1 MAVKRSTEDCMDE
14 KAIKLVSKQLPKLR
28 ESQIK
33 ASLKLMDEGDTIP
46 FIARY
51 RKEATGTLDEV
62 QLQEIHD
69 QYRHATSLLD
79 RQQTV
84 INKIKEAG
92 KLTPA
97 LEKQILAATELQ
109 TVEDL
114 YLPYKQKRQTKAQVA
129 REHGLAPLANWLLT
143 YSDDDPQT
151 EAAKYINDD
160 VKTVDDALNDAHEIL
175 AEAISE
181 MSTVRSWLRN
191 FMNQHGQ
198 LVTTVKRNGKEKDEL
213 KTYEQYYDFASPV
226 KELSSYQ
233 VLAINRGEKE
243 GVLNVKVTVDDD
255 AVLNYLHFRLIRTS
269 KENAAV
275 KLIEEAY
282 ADSYKRFLGPA
293 IEREIRRQLTE
304 NADQQA
310 IKVFGENLYHLLMQ
324 APIKGKVVLGF
335 DPAYRTGCKLAVLD
349 ENGKFLTKAVIYPHK
364 PAPEEDRAKAEGQLI
379 DLIEKYHVEM
389 IAIGNGTASRESEQ
403 FVVNTLKKIKRPVYY
418 VIVNEAGASVYS
430 ASKEARDEFPD
441 LHVEQRSA
449 ISIGRRLQ
457 DPLAELVKIEPQAIG
472 VGQYQHDLPKKE
484 LSGELDAVVERA
496 VNRVGVNLNT
506 ASYQLL
512 TQISGLNKTTAKNI
526 VKYRDE
532 HGKYTNRKQLKDVP
546 RLGPKAYQQSV
557 GFLRIVNGDNPLDNT
572 DVHPES
578 YPIAKK
584 IMETAEIN
592 VDNLGSSAAEEQLK
606 KINIDDFT
614 TEKAGEETVKDIIAS
629 LQKPGRDLRDSMP
642 APLLRQDVMKIDDL
656 KTGMKLQGTVRN
668 VVDFGAFV
676 DIGVKHDGL
685 VHVSKMSKQFI
696 KDPRAAVS
704 VGDIVDVWIEDV
716 DLKRQRIQ
724 LTMIAPQDEA
734 DA

>member
-1 MAVKRSTEDCMDE
+1 MDE
-14 KAIKLVSKQLPKLR
+14 KSIKLVNKQLPKLH

-33 ASLKLMDEGDTIP
+33 AALKLMDEGDTIP

-69 QYRHATSLLD
+69 QYRHATTLLD

-129 REHGLAPLANWLLT
+129 REHGLAPFANWLLT
-143 YSDDDPQT
+143 YPDTDPQT
-151 EAAKYINDD
+151 EAAKYLNDD
-160 VKTVDDALNDAHEIL
+160 VKTVEDALNGAHEIL

-191 FMNQHGQ
+191 FMSQHGQ

-213 KTYEQYYDFASPV
+213 KTYEQYYDFTSPV
-226 KELSSYQ
+226 KDLSSYQ

-243 GVLNVKVTVDDD
+243 GILNVKVNVNVDDD

-275 KLIEEAY
+275 KLIEDAY
-282 ADSYKRFLGPA
+282 TDSYKRFLGPA

-304 NADQQA
+304 TADQQA

-364 PAPEEDRAKAEGQLI
+364 PAPEEERAKAEGQLI

-430 ASKEARDEFPD
+430 ASQDARDEFPD
-441 LHVEQRSA
+441 LPVEKRSA

-457 DPLAELVKIEPQAIG
+457 DPLAELVKIDPQAIG
-472 VGQYQHDLPKKE
+472 VGQYQHDLPTTE
-484 LSGELDAVVERA
+484 LKAELAAVIERA

-512 TQISGLNKTTAKNI
+512 TYISGLSATIAKNI
-526 VKYRDE
+526 VVYRNE
-532 HGKYTNRKQLKDVP
+532 HGAYTNRTQLKKVK
-546 RLGPKAYQQSV
+546 RLGPKAYQQAV
-557 GFLRIVNGDNPLDNT
+557 GFLRIIGGENPLDNT
-572 DVHPES
+572 DIHPES
-578 YPIAKK
+578 YS
-584 IMETAEIN
+584 
-592 VDNLGSSAAEEQLK
+592 LAEEILQAAGVSLDELGTDAANAK
-606 KINIDDFT
+606 LQKVDDQQFVND
-614 TEKAGEETVKDIIAS
+614 EHGLATVQDVIS
-629 LQKPGRDLRDSMP
+629 DLQKPGRDLRDSLP
-642 APLLRQDVMKIDDL
+642 APLLRTDVMTMDDL
-656 KTGMKLQGTVRN
+656 KPGMKLQGTVRN

-685 VHVSKMSKQFI
+685 VHISQLTKKFI
-696 KDPRAAVS
+696 RDPRQVVA
-704 VGDIVDVWIEDV
+704 VGDIVDVWVLSV
-716 DLKRQRIQ
+716 DHDRQRIQ
-724 LTMIAPQDEA
+724 LTMIEPGSSK
-734 DA
+734 

>member
-1 MAVKRSTEDCMDE
+1 MDE
-14 KAIKLVSKQLPKLR
+14 KSIKLVGKQLPNLW

-33 ASLKLMDEGDTIP
+33 AALKLMDEGDTIP

-69 QYRHATSLLD
+69 QYKRVTTLLD

-84 INKIKEAG
+84 INKIKEEG

-97 LEKQILAATELQ
+97 LEKQILAATDLQ

-129 REHGLAPLANWLLT
+129 RDHGLAPLANWLLT
-143 YSDDDPQT
+143 YTDTDPKV
-151 EAAKYINDD
+151 EAQKYLNDD
-160 VKTVDDALNDAHEIL
+160 VATVDDALTGAHEIL

-191 FMNQHGQ
+191 FMSQHGQ
-198 LVTTVKRNGKEKDEL
+198 LVTAVKRNGKEKDEL
-213 KTYEQYYDFASPV
+213 KTYEQYYDFTSSV

-243 GVLNVKVTVDDD
+243 GVLNVKVTADDN

-269 KENAAV
+269 KENDAV
-275 KLIEEAY
+275 KMVEDAY
-282 ADSYKRFLGPA
+282 TDSYKRFLGPA

-304 NADQQA
+304 TADQQA

-403 FVVNTLKKIKRPVYY
+403 FVVNALKKIDRPVYY

-512 TQISGLNKTTAKNI
+512 SQISGLNKTTAKNI

-592 VDNLGSSAAEEQLK
+592 VDNLGSAAAEKQLK
-606 KINIDDFT
+606 KINIDNFT
-614 TEKAGEETVKDIIAS
+614 TDNAGEETVKDIVAS

-642 APLLRQDVMKIDDL
+642 APLLRKDVMKIDDL
-656 KTGMKLQGTVRN
+656 KPGMKLQGTVRN

-704 VGDIVDVWIEDV
+704 VGDIVDVWIDDV

-724 LTMIAPQDEA
+724 LTMIAPQDGSNE
-734 DA
+734 

>member
-1 MAVKRSTEDCMDE
+1 MDQQTVQ
-14 KAIKLVSKQLPKLR
+14 LVSQQLPKLR
-28 ESQIK
+28 QK
-33 ASLKLMDEGDTIP
+33 QVAAALKLMDEGNTIP

-51 RKEATGTLDEV
+51 RKEMTGTLDEV
-62 QLQEIHD
+62 QLQEIRD
-69 QYRHATSLLD
+69 QYHHITTLRE
-79 RQQTV
+79 RQETV
-84 INKIKEAG
+84 INKIQEQG
-92 KLTPA
+92 KLTSA
-97 LEKQILAATELQ
+97 LEKQIKEATDLQ

-114 YLPYKQKRQTKAQVA
+114 YLPYKQKRQTKAQKA

-143 YSDDDPQT
+143 YPDANLT
-151 EAAKYINDD
+151 AKAATFVNDE
-160 VKTVDDALNDAHEIL
+160 VVSPADALAGAHEIL

-181 MSTVRSWLRN
+181 MVTVRAWLRN
-191 FMNQHGQ
+191 FTNRHGQ
-198 LVTTVKRNGKEKDEL
+198 LVTTCKKGGAEKDEL
-213 KTYEQYYDFASPV
+213 KTYQQYYDFTSAI
-226 KELSSYQ
+226 KNLSSYQ
-233 VLAINRGEKE
+233 TLAINRGEKE
-243 GVLNVKVTVDDD
+243 GVLSVKVDVDED
-255 AVLNYLHFRLIRTS
+255 AVLNYLKFRLIRTS
-269 KENAAV
+269 KENTATAFITEAA
-275 KLIEEAY
+275 

-293 IEREIRRQLTE
+293 IEREIRRQLTAS
-304 NADQQA
+304 ADQQA

-349 ENGKFLTKAVIYPHK
+349 ENGKFLEKAVIYPHK
-364 PAPEEDRAKAEGQLI
+364 PAPEKQRAAAEGELI
-379 DLIEKYHVEM
+379 DLLEKYHVEM

-403 FVVNTLKKIKRPVYY
+403 FVAQTLKKIARPIYY

-430 ASKEARDEFPD
+430 ASQEARDEFPD

-457 DPLAELVKIEPQAIG
+457 DPLAELVKIDPQSIG

-512 TQISGLNKTTAKNI
+512 SQISGLNKTIAKNI

-532 HGKYTNRKQLKDVP
+532 NGRYTNRKQLKDVP

-557 GFLRIVNGDNPLDNT
+557 GFLRIVNGENPLDNT

-578 YPIAKK
+578 YPVATEV
-584 IMETAEIN
+584 MVAAD
-592 VDNLGSSAAEEQLK
+592 VAVADLGTGSATNRLK
-606 KINIDDFT
+606 KLNVSDFT
-614 TEKAGEETVKDIIAS
+614 TATAGAETVNDIIAS

-642 APLLRQDVMKIDDL
+642 APLLRHDVMTIEDL
-656 KTGMKLQGTVRN
+656 KPGMQLQGAVRN

-685 VHVSKMSKQFI
+685 VHISKMTKKFTR
-696 KDPRAAVS
+696 DPRSIVS
-704 VGDIVDVWIEDV
+704 VGDIVNVWIDSV

-724 LTMIAPQDEA
+724 LTMLKPA
-734 DA
+734 DADE